1 MDIYH
6 IWADIEGDITDK
18 VWAENLRGFLESLKE
33 EHKIESYR
41 ITRCKLGFR
50 SIQDL
55 PEWHVMVET
64 KDMAQLETAFQ
75 RVARAEYHPLDELE
89 SKLKTKHKSFNMHV
103 ADNIQHALYRDWPD
117 E

>member
-6 IWADIEGDITDK
+6 IWANKEGDISDSAWVDNMK
-18 VWAENLRGFLESLKE
+18 GFLEHLKDE
-33 EHKIESYR
+33 SKIDSYR

-64 KDMAQLETAFQ
+64 KNMAQLETAFQ
-75 RVARAEYHPLDELE
+75 RVAKAEHHTLDELE
-89 SKLKTKHKSFNMHV
+89 SQLKTKHNAFNQHV

>member
-6 IWADIEGDITDK
+6 VWCDIEGDITDK
-18 VWAENLRGFLESLKE
+18 EWAHNLREFLKSLKE

-55 PEWHVMVET
+55 PEWHIMVET
-64 KDMAQLETAFQ
+64 KDMSQLENAFQ
-75 RVARAEYHPLDELE
+75 RVAKVEHHALDEIE
-89 SKLKTKHKSFNMHV
+89 SQLKTKHHAFNQYV
-103 ADNIQHALYRDWPD
+103 ADNIQHALFRDWPD

>member
-6 IWADIEGDITDK
+6 VWCNIDGDVTDK
-18 VWAENLRGFLESLKE
+18 EWAHNLREFLKSLQ
-33 EHKIESYR
+33 
-41 ITRCKLGFR
+41 GFR

-64 KDMAQLETAFQ
+64 KNMAQLETAFQ
-75 RVARAEYHPLDELE
+75 RVAKAEHHTLDELDSE
-89 SKLKTKHKSFNMHV
+89 LKTKHNAFNQHV
-103 ADNIQHALYRDWPD
+103 ADDIQHALYRDWPD

>member
-6 IWADIEGDITDK
+6 VWCNIEGDVTDK
-18 VWAENLRGFLESLKE
+18 EWAHDLREFLQSLKD

-75 RVARAEYHPLDELE
+75 RVAKAEYHPLDELE
-89 SKLKTKHKSFNMHV
+89 SKLKTKHRSFNMHV
-103 ADNIQHALYRDWPD
+103 ADNIQHALFRDWPD